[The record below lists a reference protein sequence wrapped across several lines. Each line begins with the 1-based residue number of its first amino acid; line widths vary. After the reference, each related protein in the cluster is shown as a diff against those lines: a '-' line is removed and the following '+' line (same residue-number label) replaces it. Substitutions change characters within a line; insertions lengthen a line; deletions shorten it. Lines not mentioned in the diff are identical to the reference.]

1 MDGLKRR
8 LNESVQLKLFF
19 TLLLAILVVAIVA
32 GIFSFLF
39 LSAFDETHELQDAV
53 LRQVA

>member
-32 GIFSFLF
+32 GIFSFL
-39 LSAFDETHELQDAV
+39 SAFDETHELQDAV